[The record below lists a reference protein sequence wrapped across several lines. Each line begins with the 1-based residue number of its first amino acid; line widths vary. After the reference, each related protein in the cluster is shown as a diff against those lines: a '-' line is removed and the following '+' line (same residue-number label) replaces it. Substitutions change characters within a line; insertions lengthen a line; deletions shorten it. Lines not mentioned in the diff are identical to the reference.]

1 MVGSSTLPVM
11 LIAGVRP
18 LALHVPSRAW
28 VGRWDRERE
37 RVRYGGRKSGAGK
50 RAVERGRQE
59 SSRVVVRRRGQEE
72 MGSKRAVRRRGW
84 AVSQGAA
91 TVGGEE
97 R

>member
-59 SSRVVVRRRGQEE
+59 SSRVRRRGQED
-72 MGSKRAVRRRGW
+72 MGSKPRGSHSRRRG
-84 AVSQGAA
+84 AV
-91 TVGGEE
+91 E